1 MAFPPREPAILRPM
15 KLASALAL
23 VAFLLSSAPA
33 AAQKVKDDSTG
44 ISFDVRQEVAGV
56 GYTCLGAGVRKILV
70 FKAYAVT
77 FCLEQSVAEQTV
89 RGYVEKAHP
98 NLKGEDLV
106 DALEDDPKFFEHL
119 IDAKGDKLVIMR
131 VVRNISRDQVA
142 DAFRDS
148 LSEIL
153 PESKVAKLVETIP
166 GDIKDGQSAKL
177 YSKGS
182 SLTIDIAGAGKTIDD
197 ADIAKKLWW
206 VWLGPSGATPSLKD
220 SIAARA
226 AALKSP

>member
-1 MAFPPREPAILRPM
+1 MRHV
-15 KLASALAL
+15 SALAL
-23 VAFLLSSAPA
+23 CAFLFASAPA
-33 AAQKVKDDSTG
+33 AAQKVKDSSTG
-44 ISFDVRQEVAGV
+44 ISFDVRQELAGV

-77 FCLEQSVAEQTV
+77 FCLEQSIAEKTV
-89 RGYVEKAHP
+89 RGYVETTYP

-119 IDAKGDKLVIMR
+119 VNAQGDKLVIMR
-131 VVRNISRDQVA
+131 VVRDISRDKVA

-153 PESKVAKLVETIP
+153 PASKVAKLVDTIP

-182 SLTIDIAGAGKTIDD
+182 TLTIDIAGAGKTIDD

-206 VWLGPSGATPSLKD
+206 VWLGPSGAAPSLKE

-226 AALKSP
+226 ARKSP